1 MEELKYDPQAL
12 AQVCRARGVRKVLLF
27 GSRVRGDARPD
38 SDVDLIVDYN
48 PASGM
53 TMFKFMDL
61 EEELARLFH
70 GLKVDVISSR
80 GISPYIKD
88 SLLRTTRV
96 LYEQ

>member
-1 MEELKYDPQAL
+1 MEELHFNPQAL

-27 GSRVRGDARPD
+27 GSRARGEARPD
-38 SDVDLIVDYN
+38 SDVDLIVDYD
-48 PASGM
+48 PATGM

-61 EEELARLFH
+61 EEDLARLFQ

-88 SLLRTTRV
+88 SVLRTTRV